1 MLRKIYVLFIAR
13 SLEFLKDSASLGWNL
28 VLPVMLIAGFSIMFA
43 GGEKPFF
50 KVAVMADN
58 NTQNNQNNHP
68 FLSYPQIEFYKITD
82 KKKSMDNVR
91 LHKSDMLLDLTDNKH
106 SYWINSLSQKGEI
119 LEKLLL
125 SSSSSDIKMQKQ
137 IIEGKKVSYVDWV
150 VPGIMGM
157 NIMFSCL
164 FGVGFVIVRYRKSG
178 YLKRLNATPVTAT
191 EFILSQ
197 IASRMI
203 LIVIISIVLFGIS
216 YWILDLN
223 FAGSYFDLIV
233 ILILGCLSIISLSL
247 VVISRSQSE
256 ELASGMLNMLSWP
269 MMFLSGVWFSL
280 DGASSWVQK
289 LADFFPLTHF
299 LSASRAIIIDGESL
313 IAQKNQIIV
322 LISITIVCF
331 IIGTLSFKWDKD

>member
-1 MLRKIYVLFIAR
+1 MLRKIYTLFIAR
-13 SLEFLKDSASLGWNL
+13 SLEFLKDSASLGWN
-28 VLPVMLIAGFSIMFA
+28 VILPVMLIGGFAIMFT

-50 KVAVMADN
+50 KVALVES
-58 NTQNNQNNHP
+58 TQTTHP
-68 FLSYPQIEFYKITD
+68 FLSYPQIEFYNITD
-82 KKKSMDNVR
+82 QKKSINSVR
-91 LHKSDMLLDLTDNKH
+91 LHKSDMLLDLTGDKL
-106 SYWINSLSQKGEI
+106 SYWINPLSQKGEI

-125 SSSSSDIKMQKQ
+125 SSSSSDVTIHKQ
-137 IIEGKKVSYVDWV
+137 TIEGKKVSYVDWV

-197 IASRMI
+197 ILSRMI
-203 LIVIISIVLFGIS
+203 LIVTISTVLFGVS
-216 YWILDLN
+216 YWLLNLN

-247 VVISRSQSE
+247 VAISRSQSE

-289 LADFFPLTHF
+289 LAEIFPLTHF
-299 LSASRAIIIDGESL
+299 LSASRAIIIDGEP
-313 IAQKNQIIV
+313 
-322 LISITIVCF
+322 LISQSREIIILLTITTICF
-331 IIGTLSFKWDKD
+331 AIGTLSFKWDRN